1 VGLKTG
7 RRRVPRAKRLEF
19 WELVRAGVPW
29 RQAARRCG
37 LAEQT
42 AQVWFVQ
49 AGGVAA
55 KGTQPVGGRYLS
67 VADREGIA
75 LGLAAGKSLRVIAAG
90 LGRPASTVC
99 REVARNRT
107 TKGRYLAL
115 AAQAAAEE
123 RARRPKRAKLA
134 ADGLLAGQVQ
144 DWLDL
149 KWSPRQISRRL
160 VIQFPADPRM
170 RVSHETIYQSIYVQG
185 RGALR
190 RELASCLRTGRAL
203 RKPRRAAGQHPGQGK
218 LKNMVMISDRPP
230 EVADRAVPGHW
241 EGDLILGKG
250 GSSAIGTLV
259 ERSTRFCLLLH
270 LPGRRDAAA
279 VATAMIA
286 VMKDLPVQ
294 LRRSLTWDQGS
305 EMGRHAQIAL
315 ATGLDIYFCDPH
327 SPWQRGS
334 NENTNGLLRQ
344 YFPKGS
350 VLSAHPKAHLDHV
363 AAELNSRPRQT
374 LGFRTPA
381 EAFNDLLLNPSD
393 ASGVATTP

>member
-1 VGLKTG
+1 MGLKKG
-7 RRRVPRAKRLEF
+7 RRRVPRARRVEF
-19 WELVRAGVPW
+19 WGLAGAGVPW
-29 RQAARRCG
+29 RVAARRCG

-49 AGGVAA
+49 AGGG
-55 KGTQPVGGRYLS
+55 KSLGTQPGGGRYLS
-67 VADREGIA
+67 LAEREQIA
-75 LGLAAGKSLRVIAAG
+75 VGLAAGRSLRVIAAG

-107 TKGRYLAL
+107 ARGRYWAV
-115 AAQAAAEE
+115 AAQATAEE
-123 RARRPKRAKLA
+123 RARRPKVAKLA
-134 ADGLLAGQVQ
+134 ADRVLARQVQ
-144 DWLDL
+144 DWLNL

-160 VIQFPADPRM
+160 AMDFAGQPGM

-190 RELASCLRTGRAL
+190 RELAVCLRTGRAL

-241 EGDLILGKG
+241 EGDLILGKNG
-250 GSSAIGTLV
+250 TSAIGTLV

-270 LPGRRDAAA
+270 LPGRRDAAT
-279 VATAMIA
+279 VAAAMITT
-286 VMKDLPVQ
+286 MSELPAH

-305 EMGRHAQIAL
+305 EMGRHPEIAL

-344 YFPKGS
+344 YFPKGT
-350 VLSAHPKAHLDHV
+350 VLSAHSRTHLDAV
-363 AAELNSRPRQT
+363 AAELNGRPRQT
-374 LGFRTPA
+374 LAWRPPA
-381 EAFNDLLLNPSD
+381 ETLSNLLLNPSD
-393 ASGVATTP
+393 DRGVATTP